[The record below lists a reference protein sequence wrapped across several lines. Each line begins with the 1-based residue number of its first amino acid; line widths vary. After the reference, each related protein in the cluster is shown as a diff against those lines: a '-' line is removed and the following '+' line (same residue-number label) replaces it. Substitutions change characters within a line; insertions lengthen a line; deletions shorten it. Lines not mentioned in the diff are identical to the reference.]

1 MEYEKNLISEHLP
14 QNEFFWNAC
23 KLVISSIDKIDEKE
37 VDGEKVKSDP
47 CSGLDSESMSNVG
60 ELPDV

>member
-23 KLVISSIDKIDEKE
+23 KLVISSIDKIDKRE
-37 VDGEKVKSDP
+37 VDDEKVKSDS
-47 CSGLDSESMSNVG
+47 CSGLDSESLSNVG
-60 ELPDV
+60 ELPDG